1 MLVYKINGQGK
12 TKVIR
17 VHYGIPG
24 PQGIQGVKGDT
35 GAKGE
40 PFR

>member
-17 VHYGIPG
+17 VHYGVPG
-24 PQGIQGVKGDT
+24 PQGIQGIQ
-35 GAKGE
+35 GE
-40 PFR
+40 RG